1 MWHTGLPAS
10 SASLRANHQ
19 QQQSVKK
26 AWLEFVLSIDD
37 ESKRGTTVLP
47 VMVSLHHS
55 IDRTLLH
62 ELFPDQWWSCH
73 SRGWFDILLRRARN
87 ALALTVAC
95 TKYYIRLL
103 IASRMNM
110 MNK

>member
-1 MWHTGLPAS
+1 MGHTGLPAS

-62 ELFPDQWWSCH
+62 ELFADQWCAFSFS
-73 SRGWFDILLRRARN
+73 SRAQKWGANKKGR
-87 ALALTVAC
+87 
-95 TKYYIRLL
+95 IR
-103 IASRMNM
+103 
-110 MNK
+110 

>member
-1 MWHTGLPAS
+1 VAHRPPSIVGVPSCEPA
-10 SASLRANHQ
+10 AAAEREE
-19 QQQSVKK
+19 SVVGV
-26 AWLEFVLSIDD
+26 VLSIDD